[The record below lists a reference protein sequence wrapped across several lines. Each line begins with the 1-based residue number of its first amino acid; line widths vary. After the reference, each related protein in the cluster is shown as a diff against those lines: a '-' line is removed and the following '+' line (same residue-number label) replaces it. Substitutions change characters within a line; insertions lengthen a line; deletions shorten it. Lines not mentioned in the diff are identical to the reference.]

1 MLEQLTFQVIIH
13 LQMCAR
19 DKGGREKVAWVG

>member
-1 MLEQLTFQVIIH
+1 MQKLVEDQVLERLTFQVIIH

-19 DKGGREKVAWVG
+19 DKGG